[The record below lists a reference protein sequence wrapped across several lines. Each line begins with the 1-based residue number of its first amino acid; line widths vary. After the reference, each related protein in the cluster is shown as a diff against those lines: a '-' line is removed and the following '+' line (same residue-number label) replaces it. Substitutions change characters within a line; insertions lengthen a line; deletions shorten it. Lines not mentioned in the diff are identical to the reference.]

1 MLGLN
6 NSLKVFLAVEPVD
19 LRKSFNGLYS
29 EVLNRLEEDPC
40 SGALF
45 VFTNKRRN
53 RIKTLYW
60 DRTGLWIAMKR
71 LEKGCFS
78 WPKSVPEKNGQK
90 LKLAPEALGLLLD
103 GIELKD
109 ACKKAWYQ
117 R

>member
-1 MLGLN
+1 MLSFTGALRI
-6 NSLKVFLAVEPVD
+6 FLATEPVD
-19 LRKSFNGLYS
+19 LRKSFNGLY
-29 EVLNRLEEDPC
+29 EVVLNRLKEDPC

-60 DRTGLWIAMKR
+60 DGTGLWVMIKR

-78 WPKSVPEKNGQK
+78 WPQDVPDGDDGK
-90 LKLAPEALGLLLD
+90 LKLTPEALVLLLD
-103 GIELKD
+103 GVDLK
-109 ACKKAWYQ
+109 KGSLKPWYQ